1 MNGNALQADE
11 ERYHSHLQTIERLA
25 SALKTA
31 VDEKNASG
39 TLLQEEFTAVL
50 MRFFSL
56 KHSESVE
63 RLVQAAVTELNVSSD
78 DPLLYENLFTEVR
91 CAVITFWVSRRR
103 RKMYCDHARLFV
115 CLSAAVCPHYCTDPD
130 VTWGRGRGCP

>member
-1 MNGNALQADE
+1 MNANALQADE

-31 VDEKNASG
+31 VDQKNASG
-39 TLLQEEFTAVL
+39 TLLQEEFAAVL
-50 MRFFSL
+50 MRCFSL

-78 DPLLYENLFTEVR
+78 DPLLYGNLFTEVR
-91 CAVITFWVSRRR
+91 CAVI
-103 RKMYCDHARLFV
+103 LFV
-115 CLSAAVCPHYCTDPD
+115 LLSATALT
-130 VTWGRGRGCP
+130 TAA